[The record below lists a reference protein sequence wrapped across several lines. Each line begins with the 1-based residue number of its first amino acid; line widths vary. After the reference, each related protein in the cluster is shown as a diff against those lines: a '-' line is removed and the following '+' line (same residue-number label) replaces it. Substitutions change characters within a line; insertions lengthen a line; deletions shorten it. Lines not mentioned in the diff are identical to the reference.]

1 MDIPF
6 SVKRMID
13 TELHFPQRFTQMVN
27 KNYGMIFWNEGNKA
41 SDDSN
46 HAVITDPLGAE
57 ASVRDIEFFFKSKG
71 INPRIYPAFNPNELE
86 KLTPALE
93 NHGFCISIKPDRFFL
108 LQRESTLR
116 PSGELRIQRI
126 THLDI
131 DIMEAIA
138 VEYGGDWTIK
148 VVERHL
154 LHPSYHLLGGFIGD
168 TLASLASVS
177 VYAGYSRVDDVFTR
191 NNFRGRGFAGG
202 TLNYLL
208 KYHRQISSNHVY
220 IYSSHPESIKVYQK
234 AGFDEIAP
242 ELAGW
247 IAIKSL

>member
-6 SVKRMID
+6 NVKRMID

-71 INPRIYPAFNPNELE
+71 INPRVYPAFTANELE
-86 KLTPALE
+86 KLRPALD
-93 NHGFCISIKPDRFFL
+93 NHGFCVTTKPDRFFL
-108 LQRESTLR
+108 LQRESTL
-116 PSGELRIQRI
+116 SAAGELRIQRI

-138 VEYGGDWTIK
+138 MEYGGDWTIK

-154 LHPSYHLLGGFIGD
+154 LHPSYHLLGGFVGD
-168 TLASLASVS
+168 DLASLASVS
-177 VYAGYSRVDDVFTR
+177 IFAGYSRVDDVFTR
-191 NNFRGRGFAGG
+191 NNFRGKGFAGA

-208 KYHRQISSNHVY
+208 RYHRQLSQNHVY
-220 IYSSHPESIKVYQK
+220 IFSSHPESIKLYQK
-234 AGFDEIAP
+234 AGFDEVTPDIQ
-242 ELAGW
+242 GW
-247 IAIKSL
+247 IATKIL

>member
-6 SVKRMID
+6 NVKRMID

-57 ASVRDIEFFFKSKG
+57 ASVRDIEFYYKSKG
-71 INPRIYPAFNPNELE
+71 INPRVYPAFTPNELD

-93 NHGFCISIKPDRFFL
+93 NHGFCVSMRPDRFFL
-108 LQRESTLR
+108 QQRESAL
-116 PSGELRIQRI
+116 SAAGELHFDRILK
-126 THLDI
+126 LDI
-131 DIMEAIA
+131 ELMETIA

-154 LHPSYHLLGGFIGD
+154 QHPSYHLLGGFLQD
-168 TLASLASVS
+168 TLVSLASVS
-177 VYAGYSRVDDVFTR
+177 IFAGYSRVDDVFTR
-191 NNFRGRGFAGG
+191 NNYRGRGFAGA

-208 KYHRQISSNHVY
+208 RYHRQLSQNHVY
-220 IYSSHPESIKVYQK
+220 IHSSHPESIKLYQK
-234 AGFDEIAP
+234 GGFDEIAP
-242 ELAGW
+242 ELSGW
-247 IAIKSL
+247 IACKTL